1 MFKQKQKSSAK
12 LGGPAF
18 IHHMSGCKVD
28 MWGGGGGG
36 LIFKYVQT
44 KLESE
49 FLTSQDE

>member
-1 MFKQKQKSSAK
+1 MQNWV
-12 LGGPAF
+12 F
-18 IHHMSGCKVD
+18 IHHMSGCEVVD
-28 MWGGGGGG
+28 MGGGGGGG